1 MTLLTKLKKNRINKL
16 NESKSKSLDI
26 IENNK
31 SQLSRLIKDSKIFQD
46 LKDVKKET
54 IKLSSKIN
62 FNFND
67 NVKEYG
73 VNLEKRLKEDYLK
86 DIFKKKIFIPILD
99 VYISYKKIKTR
110 EYYFYFFRISYVPNK
125 KKWCLNI
132 KNDRDYVID
141 EIPLAFPHLDH
152 FLANGKQTF
161 FSNYDKLIEEFYN
174 HLMNIL
180 EDKNHSLDEPSRLIR
195 KKLVLL

>member
-16 NESKSKSLDI
+16 NESESKSLDI

-31 SQLSRLIKDSKIFQD
+31 SQLSKLIKDSKMFQD
-46 LKDVKKET
+46 LKDIKKET

-67 NVKEYG
+67 NVKVYG

-86 DIFKKKIFIPILD
+86 DIFKKKILIPILD

-110 EYYFYFFRISYVPNK
+110 EYYFYFFRISYIPDKEN
-125 KKWCLNI
+125 WCLNI
-132 KNDRDYVID
+132 KNDHDYVID
-141 EIPLAFPHLDH
+141 EIPLAFPYLDH

-174 HLMNIL
+174 HLINVL
-180 EDKNHSLDEPSRLIR
+180 EDKNHSFDEPSRLIR
-195 KKLVLL
+195 KKLVFI

>member
-16 NESKSKSLDI
+16 NQSKSKSLDI

-31 SQLSRLIKDSKIFQD
+31 SQLSKLINDSKIFQD

-86 DIFKKKIFIPILD
+86 DIFKKKYSYQSWMFIFL
-99 VYISYKKIKTR
+99 T
-110 EYYFYFFRISYVPNK
+110 
-125 KKWCLNI
+125 
-132 KNDRDYVID
+132 
-141 EIPLAFPHLDH
+141 
-152 FLANGKQTF
+152 
-161 FSNYDKLIEEFYN
+161 
-174 HLMNIL
+174 
-180 EDKNHSLDEPSRLIR
+180 
-195 KKLVLL
+195 KKLRQENITFIFSEFLMFLIKKNGV

>member
-1 MTLLTKLKKNRINKL
+1 MTLITKLKKNRINKL
-16 NESKSKSLDI
+16 NERKSKSLDI

-31 SQLSRLIKDSKIFQD
+31 SQLSKLIKDSKIFQD
-46 LKDVKKET
+46 LKDIKKET
-54 IKLSSKIN
+54 IKLSSKID

-67 NVKEYG
+67 NVKVNG

-110 EYYFYFFRISYVPNK
+110 EYYFYFFRISYIPDK
-125 KKWCLNI
+125 KSWCLNI

-152 FLANGKQTF
+152 FLANGKQTL
-161 FSNYDKLIEEFYN
+161 FSNCDKLIEKFYN
-174 HLMNIL
+174 HLLNVL
-180 EDKNHSLDEPSRLIR
+180 EDKNHSFDEPSRLIR
-195 KKLVLL
+195 KKLVFI